1 MPTSMADIRAF
12 AELGKRRRQ
21 LLFETYGGCKLKIG
35 VTEKAKGTLEV
46 VAGVKSIYKDV
57 KDAAKGAGKEA
68 AESLLKKLFDGMDWV
83 QVIPLLG
90 DALYHIQQEVT
101 AFLS

>member
-1 MPTSMADIRAF
+1 MPTSMADIQAF

-21 LLFETYGGCKLKIG
+21 LLFETYGGCRLKIG
-35 VTEKAKGTLEV
+35 YTEKAKGTLEV
-46 VAGVKSIYKDV
+46 VSGVRNIYKDV
-57 KDAAKGAGKEA
+57 KTAVSAAGKEA

-90 DALYHIQQEVT
+90 DALYHVQQEVT
-101 AFLS
+101 AF